1 MPSLDDHF
9 RALTTVRPPEQPPD
23 FHNRTPRPMPPPP
36 GRSQRAVAIVVA
48 LLVAAGGIFAVTRAF
63 GRDTGRHPAADL
75 TPSATSEP
83 SPIKTPSE
91 SPSPA
96 PDWAQGGVFGAM
108 YDTITSASPAGW
120 SFDLTH
126 DRLDGDWRI
135 DGNVDDG
142 AGPGRLY
149 VDVTTRA
156 GNLEADP
163 CSDPQFTMGSP
174 CETQHLDTGDTL
186 VLRDVHT
193 DPGGTKTIEVVLIH
207 PDRSGISAEAGNFSA
222 PELPAGPVSQSQLS
236 SAQVTRDDPLYEVV
250 QLGKIMV
257 AVDQAVQDC
266 LRTSC

>member
-1 MPSLDDHF
+1 
-9 RALTTVRPPEQPPD
+9 V
-23 FHNRTPRPMPPPP
+23 
-36 GRSQRAVAIVVA
+36 VAIVVA
-48 LLVAAGGIFAVTRAF
+48 LLVAAGGIYAVTRAF
-63 GRDTGRHPAADL
+63 DRDTRRSPAADL

-96 PDWAQGGVFGAM
+96 PDWAQSGVFGAM
-108 YDTITSASPAGW
+108 YDTITSGSPAGW
-120 SFDLTH
+120 NFDLTH

-149 VDVTTRA
+149 VDVTTRP

-163 CSDPQFTMGSP
+163 CSDPEFTQGARCYRVP
-174 CETQHLDTGDTL
+174 QPNGDLL
-186 VLRDVHT
+186 VLRDIVT

-207 PDRSGISAEAGNFSA
+207 PDRSGISAEAGNFRA
-222 PELPAGPVSQSQLS
+222 PVLPEPGHPS
-236 SAQVTRDDPLYEVV
+236 SSEVTRDQPLYEVG
-250 QLGKIMV
+250 QLGKLV
-257 AVDQAVQDC
+257 LALDHAVQDC